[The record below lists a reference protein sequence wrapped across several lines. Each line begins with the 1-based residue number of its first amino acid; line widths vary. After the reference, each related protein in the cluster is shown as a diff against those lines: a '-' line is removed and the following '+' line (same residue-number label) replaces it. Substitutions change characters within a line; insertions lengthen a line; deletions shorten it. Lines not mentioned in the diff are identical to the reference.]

1 MTTGGRLSRG
11 ATVRAAA
18 IALFAGAL
26 SAGSADARPLDKV
39 RESGVLVV
47 AVYRDFAPWS
57 YVEEGE
63 AKGIDVA
70 IGRLLAAALGVR
82 AEFMVRMAGEDVDTD
97 LRANVWRG
105 DIVERRTADVM
116 LHVPVDPNLARRNDL
131 VTICCRYGEERMSI
145 AFDPEVIT
153 TRSFA
158 TFRRHKVAV
167 EVDATA
173 DIWLSA
179 AFNGVLGAN
188 LVRGRTFSAAVET
201 FRSGAAAALVAPR
214 AQLEWA
220 VRGSAR
226 PVTVEEWPMPGVVA
240 SSWPIG
246 LAVKFDSRDLGHA
259 LDAVLEAARADGR
272 LKEIHGRWGVTWIE
286 PKE

>member
-1 MTTGGRLSRG
+1 MSPVARLRW
-11 ATVRAAA
+11 VRAVLGLVAA
-18 IALFAGAL
+18 GLVAPPLA
-26 SAGSADARPLDKV
+26 ARPLDKV

-57 YVEEGE
+57 YVEDGVPR
-63 AKGIDVA
+63 GIDVA
-70 IGRLLAAALGVR
+70 VAELLAADLGVR

-116 LHVPVDPNLARRNDL
+116 MHVPVDPDLARRNDL
-131 VTICCRYGEERMSI
+131 VTICCRYGDERMAV
-145 AFDPEVIT
+145 AFDPAVVT

-158 TFRRHKVAV
+158 AFRSRRVAV
-167 EVDATA
+167 EVESTA
-173 DIWLSA
+173 DAWLSA
-179 AFNGVLGAN
+179 AFNGVLGAS
-188 LVRGRTFSAAVET
+188 LVRGRTFEEAAAT

-220 VRGSAR
+220 VRDATR
-226 PVTVEEWPMPGVVA
+226 PVVIEEWPMPGIVTT
-240 SSWPIG
+240 SWTIG

-259 LDAVLEAARADGR
+259 LDGIVEAARADGR
-272 LKEIHGRWGVTWIE
+272 LQEIHARRGVVWL
-286 PKE
+286 PPGQ